1 MQTIVEAILPKNGAT
16 VVKQPRR
23 SLQGER
29 EDRYGIIGADGTL
42 KRVLFVDRKNGK
54 VYEEMQDDDDDS
66 AYEGRFSNS
75 IKLGLVRYFYPV
87 LHFMFVTHDMIRRY
101 DSKNRSAAFPV
112 SPFPQHLHFVS
123 GRLHLLLR
131 PGRKVGTVQLPMLR
145 ILLPCDTGGSGWDAR
160 FAGRVQARAARA
172 PHFDLPR
179 RRILCLGQV
188 HGGTLDT
195 RRDEHPVLRM
205 NVE

>member
-1 MQTIVEAILPKNGAT
+1 MSSILSQPHVARTHAAQMQTIVEAILPKNGAT

-23 SLQGER
+23 SLQGDR

-87 LHFMFVTHDMIRRY
+87 LHFISVTH
-101 DSKNRSAAFPV
+101 
-112 SPFPQHLHFVS
+112 
-123 GRLHLLLR
+123 
-131 PGRKVGTVQLPMLR
+131 
-145 ILLPCDTGGSGWDAR
+145 
-160 FAGRVQARAARA
+160 
-172 PHFDLPR
+172 
-179 RRILCLGQV
+179 
-188 HGGTLDT
+188 
-195 RRDEHPVLRM
+195 
-205 NVE
+205 